1 MSGEPEPEGMRPPKK
16 LDTAIAGLVITV
28 LLQAGT
34 FVWSWSDMN
43 SRVQALER
51 EVAPLRAIA
60 ETVGRLDERTKAL
73 DRIERKLDAMEPGR

>member
-1 MSGEPEPEGMRPPKK
+1 MRPPKK

>member
-1 MSGEPEPEGMRPPKK
+1 MRPPKK
-16 LDTAIAGLVITV
+16 LDTAIAGLVITM

-43 SRVQALER
+43 GRVQALER

-73 DRIERKLDAMEPGR
+73 DRIERKLDAMEPAR